1 MNINKKY
8 KDSVFIKL
16 FSEKSKI
23 IELYNAIK
31 GTNYD
36 LEKTKV
42 NIITLENIL
51 FMERNNDLCFTID
64 DKFVV
69 LIEHQST
76 INNNMPLRFLLY
88 VAREYEKIL
97 DEDNIYKQKLIKIP
111 TPEFI
116 VLYNGEKNYPKEKSL
131 KLSDAFYS
139 NENIKLELIVD
150 IVNINYDKN
159 EDILNRCKTLNEYS
173 YFIYLVRE
181 AIKKF
186 RNEVEE
192 DDLIS
197 YSLEKVIK
205 ECISKNILKE
215 FLKLN
220 GSEVVNMLS
229 TEFKIEKAEKIWREE
244 AFQDGIE
251 RGIER
256 GMELE
261 KLKRLK
267 QQIKMLKELNIN
279 NDIII
284 EKISRD
290 YELERKE
297 VEKYL

>member
-1 MNINKKY
+1 
-8 KDSVFIKL
+8 
-16 FSEKSKI
+16 
-23 IELYNAIK
+23 
-31 GTNYD
+31 
-36 LEKTKV
+36 
-42 NIITLENIL
+42 
-51 FMERNNDLCFTID
+51 MERNNDLCFTID

-97 DEDNIYKQKLIKIP
+97 DEYNIYKQKLIKIP